1 MSLKIQNG
9 LFKFDLTDY
18 HAILGLPFDADT
30 KQIRQRYLKV
40 AQRLHPDTCKAKSD
54 AEKKKANEILSK
66 LVNPAYEKL
75 SKEPSRIEHLII
87 LSQTGKTLSLDR
99 VKTTLTGEA
108 AQQLAQSLAN
118 AEQLYQKLLKS
129 LSNEQFSSINSILPT
144 IARLSE
150 LNLVFLALKQGQL
163 DRPVAKTAPPSAI
176 KTTTMTSGAFKNTD
190 KETSVSPVANYI
202 RRAQEHLDK
211 NNPNQAL
218 AEMRDALKLEP
229 NNSTCHGLM
238 GLAYLKQNQV
248 TMAKVHINKAW
259 QSNAQDPIAIKAK
272 QELDRLV
279 PTDDKTKTS
288 AGQSGN
294 SGFFGLFGGKK
305 K

>member
-1 MSLKIQNG
+1 MSLKIQHG
-9 LFKFDLTDY
+9 LFKFDLTDH

-40 AQRLHPDTCKAKSD
+40 AQRLHPDTCKAKND

-75 SKEPSRIEHLII
+75 SKEPSRAEHLII

-99 VKTTLTGEA
+99 FKTTLTDES

-118 AEQLYQKLLKS
+118 AEQLYKKLLQS
-129 LSNEQFSSINSILPT
+129 LANEQFSAIESILPT
-144 IARLSE
+144 IARISE

-163 DRPVAKTAPPSAI
+163 ERPVAKTAPPSGM
-176 KTTTMTSGAFKNTD
+176 KTTMTSGAFKKTD
-190 KETSVSPVANYI
+190 TETPISPVANYL
-202 RRAQEHLDK
+202 RRAQEHLNK
-211 NNPNQAL
+211 NNPAQAI

-229 NNSTCHGLM
+229 NNSTCHGYM

-259 QSNAQDPIAIKAK
+259 QSNAQDPIAIEAK
-272 QELDRLV
+272 QALEKLV
-279 PTDDKTKTS
+279 PTEDKTKTS